1 MSVLTEVLKLFKYD
15 PATDGDMTFNIGQC
29 MNDNWDKLD
38 AAILLAIAAAGAYNP
53 EESYAVGDYCT
64 YKGKLRKCSTAIP
77 TGETWTEAHWTTTTV
92 AAEMQELSSQLSN
105 RLRHYTSFEALGLTE
120 ATATVAS
127 IVAAMSDSSMLAAA
141 CATDGK
147 NAGWLPESYGFL
159 RIHKVNIDYAMAEY
173 QVVWPN
179 AELWRGYYNA
189 GDDGLKWSGWQP
201 IATATPPQEFVLP
214 LAEGF
219 VHYDPSTKSTY
230 SKSQEG
236 LVVVHFYCKK
246 ADGTDIVQND
256 TIAMLPEG
264 FHPSANVH
272 IPANVSYD
280 RGSVYSQDV
289 ATVVADP
296 TGRVWIAF
304 PPAGCKAVTTTL
316 VFYAAS

>member
-1 MSVLTEVLKLFKYD
+1 MSTTTDVLSLFKYD
-15 PATDGDMTFNIGQC
+15 PVADADSTFNITQGL
-29 MNDNWDKLD
+29 NNNWDKIDTAL
-38 AAILLAIAAAGAYNP
+38 LLAIAAAGAYNP

-77 TGETWTEAHWTTTTV
+77 TGEAWTEAHWTTTTV
-92 AAEMQELSSQLSN
+92 AAELAELSSQLSK
-105 RLRHYTSFEALGLTE
+105 T
-120 ATATVAS
+120 
-127 IVAAMSDSSMLAAA
+127 IMP
-141 CATDGK
+141 
-147 NAGWLPESYGFL
+147 AGP
-159 RIHKVNIDYAMAEY
+159 
-173 QVVWPN
+173 
-179 AELWRGYYNA
+179 
-189 GDDGLKWSGWQP
+189 DGLIDDISVLISNSFYGISPITGAAGLPTWWPDGRNSIIQFCLPGSQYLIDFAANFTNKRVGYRLLYNGEWFE

-214 LAEGF
+214 LADGF
-219 VHYDPSTKSTY
+219 VHYDPGTKSTY

-280 RGSVYSQDV
+280 GSSVYSQDV
-289 ATVVADP
+289 ATAVADP
-296 TGRVWIAF
+296 TGRVWIAY

>member
-1 MSVLTEVLKLFKYD
+1 MSTTTDVLSLFKYD
-15 PATDGDMTFNIGQC
+15 PVADADSTFNITQAL
-29 MNDNWDKLD
+29 NNNWDKLD

-92 AAEMQELSSQLSN
+92 AAELAELSSQLSN
-105 RLRHYTSFEALGLTE
+105 RVLMPVQIPADADLNTLRTPGFYWCDE
-120 ATATVAS
+120 ATNANRPD
-127 IVAAMSDSSMLAAA
+127 DSGSFCLLIEKTGSWGGNGVKQTFTNYDSGAIY
-141 CATDGK
+141 TRVSPKDIW
-147 NAGWLPESYGFL
+147 NP
-159 RIHKVNIDYAMAEY
+159 
-173 QVVWPN
+173 
-179 AELWRGYYNA
+179 WR
-189 GDDGLKWSGWQP
+189 LL
-201 IATATPPQEFVLP
+201 ATATPPQEFDLP
-214 LAEGF
+214 LVGEF
-219 VHYDPSTKSTY
+219 VHYDPVTKSTY

-272 IPANVSYD
+272 IPANVSFD
-280 RGSVYSQDV
+280 ESSVYSQDV
-289 ATVVADP
+289 ATAVADP
-296 TGRVWIAF
+296 TGRVWIAY